1 MRAAYSYQG
10 DATCAADGMCQEKCP
25 VKINTGSLIK
35 SIRADELA
43 SGASGSRA
51 DAMSMVRRD
60 LHTEP
65 QPESVFSHTL
75 AFSWRAGSWPA
86 SLPMGAHRVSSAW
99 YRVLMIHC

>member
-43 SGASGSRA
+43 ASSSGSRA
-51 DAMSMVRRD
+51 DAMSMVRHNPD
-60 LHTEP
+60 
-65 QPESVFSHTL
+65 TL
-75 AFSWRAGSWPA
+75 
-86 SLPMGAHRVSSAW
+86 
-99 YRVLMIHC
+99 YK

>member
-43 SGASGSRA
+43 SSSSGSRA
-51 DAMSMVRRD
+51 DAMSMVR
-60 LHTEP
+60 
-65 QPESVFSHTL
+65 
-75 AFSWRAGSWPA
+75 
-86 SLPMGAHRVSSAW
+86 
-99 YRVLMIHC
+99 